1 MYVADKKASMW
12 LVDWLYYV
20 LCSKRLENE
29 SKLPRYAIRQK
40 RQRLDGSGTY
50 NVYVIDE

>member
-1 MYVADKKASMW
+1 MW

-20 LCSKRLENE
+20 LCSKRLKIEPE
-29 SKLPRYAIRQK
+29 RAYAIRQK